1 MLVFLL
7 YFSLCLHSDVT
18 PASSM
23 KTTDITSVYFRA
35 PVCRIKGEE
44 PEMKAFVH
52 STCRTTCGNKIINEC
67 VRLREREE
75 ERETGTYNHITR
87 LEGLFSCF
95 WGHRKFR
102 IFLSARQGL
111 LLEGEGGAVLFT
123 TEVER
128 TNDGCSCPS
137 LHVSSTHW
145 AAAFQ
150 VGPVKVR
157 RKSKGKCWRY

>member
-87 LEGLFSCF
+87 LEGLCSCF
-95 WGHRKFR
+95 WGQRKFR

-111 LLEGEGGAVLFT
+111 LLEGEGGQYYLPQKSREQMTGVP
-123 TEVER
+123 VH
-128 TNDGCSCPS
+128 PS
-137 LHVSSTHW
+137 MYPALTGQQH
-145 AAAFQ
+145 
-150 VGPVKVR
+150 
-157 RKSKGKCWRY
+157 SKWDQ